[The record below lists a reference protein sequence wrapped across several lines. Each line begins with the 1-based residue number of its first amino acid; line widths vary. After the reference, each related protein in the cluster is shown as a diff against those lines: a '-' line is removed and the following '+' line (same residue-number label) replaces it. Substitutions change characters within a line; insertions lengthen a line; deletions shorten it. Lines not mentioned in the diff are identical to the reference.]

1 MNKMNKLIRTTIL
14 SAIAS
19 ITVST
24 SAWADHGSDDNI
36 SRSTVEAVCESESA
50 NFMAIVTNYNG
61 YPVLEVY
68 DGYRLVE
75 KSYADKN
82 YSYSGGTL
90 IVSYSTGPV
99 TQGGVSL
106 RIRSFDHDARNLEG
120 FGHLTLKSGR
130 RFVNKLMSCFI
141 Y

>member
-1 MNKMNKLIRTTIL
+1 MKKLIKTTIM
-14 SAIAS
+14 SAIAA

-24 SAWADHGSDDNI
+24 SALADHDSDGDIN
-36 SRSTVEAVCESESA
+36 RSTVEAVCESESA
-50 NFMAIVTNYNG
+50 NFTAVVTSSNG
-61 YPVLEVY
+61 NTMLEVY
-68 DGYRLVE
+68 EGYRLVE
-75 KSYADKN
+75 SAYAEKS

-90 IVSYSTGPV
+90 IVSYSTGAV
-99 TQGGVSL
+99 TRGGVSL
-106 RIRSFDHDARNLEG
+106 RIRTYDQDAHNLEG